1 MNNERF
7 YKITI
12 TGIIFTWHTIND
24 IGVVY
29 GNSRGGVIMKGGNNL
44 YLYRTSA
51 RVEEVNKHIGV
62 ATRVYFNILNN
73 SDEYNIDVIVS
84 CPDAE
89 EFTHDKFNYAE
100 IRGTTDAGA
109 WNDITKYYFIKA
121 IRSVGKSRYILSLE
135 LDVLMAYR
143 VSILASTQVV
153 SRNENNFSLY
163 YPDNIYKSKA
173 YPLMQCIG
181 GWNGF
186 SETYSYIVNTCTKG
200 GSADGK

>member
-1 MNNERF
+1 MQ
-7 YKITI
+7 
-12 TGIIFTWHTIND
+12 
-24 IGVVY
+24 
-29 GNSRGGVIMKGGNNL
+29 GGHNL

-62 ATRVYFNILNN
+62 ATHVYFNILNN

-135 LDVLMAYR
+135 LDVLMTYR

-200 GSADGK
+200 GSVDGK

>member
-7 YKITI
+7 FIVSI
-12 TGIIFTWHTIND
+12 TGIIFIGNPVNN
-24 IGVVY
+24 IGVMY
-29 GNSRGGVIMKGGNNL
+29 GNSRGGVIMQGGNNL

-73 SDEYNIDVIVS
+73 SDEYNVDVIVS

-109 WNDITKYYFIKA
+109 WNDITKYYFIKG

-135 LDVLMAYR
+135 LDVLMTYR

-153 SRNENNFSLY
+153 LRTENNFSLY

-173 YPLMQCIG
+173 YPLIQCVG
-181 GWNGF
+181 GWSGF
-186 SETYSYIVNTCTKG
+186 SDTYSYILNTCTKG
-200 GSADGK
+200 GSV